1 MPPATEMPYRRLGR
15 AGLQVSQLS
24 FGSWVTFKSQVDVDA
39 AAEMLQVA
47 RDAGVNFFDNAESY
61 AGGESERIM
70 GAALASLGWPRWSYV
85 VSTKLFWG
93 IHDAPVNMR
102 NTLNR
107 KYLLQAIDGSLERF
121 GLDFV
126 DLLYCHRSD
135 PSTPMEEVVQT
146 MSEIVASGR
155 ALYWGTSEWSAEEIS
170 SAFAIAE
177 RYGWHR
183 PVVEQPQYNLFAR
196 ERVESEYASAG
207 LYDEPVGLGLT
218 TWSPLASGLL
228 TGKYAGG
235 QVPEGSRAA
244 LEGYGWLKD
253 RVTSASANAAVSA
266 LGEVA
271 SSLGCSVGQLAIA
284 WCARNPHVSSVILGA
299 SRVPQLQENLA
310 SLEVVERLD
319 DDVLARI
326 DAAIDGAAG

>member
-1 MPPATEMPYRRLGR
+1 MDMTYNRLGR
-15 AGLQVSQLS
+15 AGIKVSQLS
-24 FGSWVTFKSQVDVDA
+24 FGSWVTFKSQVDVER

-70 GAALASLGWPRWSYV
+70 GAALAQLGWPRWSYL

-93 IHDAPVNMR
+93 INDDVNMK

-107 KYLLQAIDGSLERF
+107 KYLMQAIDASLERF

-126 DLLYCHRSD
+126 DLLYCHRAD
-135 PSTPMEEVVQT
+135 PDTPIEETVFAL
-146 MSEIVASGR
+146 SEIVSSGK
-155 ALYWGTSEWSAEEIS
+155 ALYWGTSEWTADEIRE
-170 SAFAIAE
+170 AWEVAE
-177 RYGWHR
+177 RHSLHK

-196 ERVESEYASAG
+196 ERVEQEYAP
-207 LYDEPVGLGLT
+207 LYGEPIGLGLT

-235 QVPEGSRAA
+235 AIPEGSRAA
-244 LEGYGWLKD
+244 LQGYGWLKD
-253 RVTSASANAAVSA
+253 RVTDASANEAVQA

-271 SSLGCSVGQLAIA
+271 GDLGCSVGQLAIA

-299 SRVPQLQENLA
+299 SRTEQLRENLDA
-310 SLEVVERLD
+310 LDVVERLD
-319 DDVLARI
+319 DEVLARI
-326 DAAIDGAAG
+326 DGIVGP

>member
-1 MPPATEMPYRRLGR
+1 MDMPLNRLGR
-15 AGLQVSQLS
+15 AGIKVSQLS
-24 FGSWVTFKSQVDVDA
+24 FGSWVTFKSQVDVER

-70 GAALASLGWPRWSYV
+70 GAALAQLGWPRWSYL

-93 IHDAPVNMR
+93 INDDVNMK

-107 KYLLQAIDGSLERF
+107 KYLMQAIDTSLERF

-126 DLLYCHRSD
+126 DLLYCHRAD
-135 PSTPMEEVVQT
+135 PDTPIEETVFAL
-146 MSEIVASGR
+146 SEIVSSGK
-155 ALYWGTSEWSAEEIS
+155 ALYWGTSEWTADEIRE
-170 SAFAIAE
+170 AWDVAE
-177 RYGWHR
+177 RHSLHK
-183 PVVEQPQYNLFAR
+183 PVVEQPQYNLFSR
-196 ERVESEYASAG
+196 ERVEQEYAA
-207 LYDEPVGLGLT
+207 LYDAPVGLGLT

-235 QVPEGSRAA
+235 AIPEGSRAA
-244 LEGYGWLKD
+244 LQGYGWLKD
-253 RVTSASANAAVSA
+253 RVTDAKANEAVQA

-271 SSLGCSVGQLAIA
+271 EGLGCSVGQLAIA

-299 SRVPQLQENLA
+299 SRTEQLRENLDA
-310 SLEVVERLD
+310 LNVVERLD

-326 DAAIDGAAG
+326 DAIVAP